1 MDMRL
6 LPEATSM
13 CISKKGSEIMVVN
26 KQDTRQK
33 LEADVHRYAN
43 PNGDTGT
50 LGDCWEQK
58 MLEFLD
64 RQEMITERKIVKQ
77 WEEEASKLV
86 CLVNELKAKLCNI
99 EEHADNQR
107 ARLSELELLYI
118 GVKAQRDAM
127 QEKID
132 KLIIERDKW
141 KAKAE
146 GQESL
151 AGRASADYLHKLDEY
166 DELEQECNKLREEL
180 KDVYNARSLL
190 INTNDK
196 LRNRIHRLK
205 ANCAVLQAKLQCAEK
220 YCECKDTT
228 RWVFPGATMY
238 YQHKLSCGHVSMSV
252 EVEPPNYCEICG
264 AKVQKEGD
272 Q

>member
-1 MDMRL
+1 MDMWL
-6 LPEATSM
+6 LPKTTSM

-43 PNGDTGT
+43 PSGDTGT

-77 WEEEASKLV
+77 WEKEATRLT
-86 CLVNELKAKLCNI
+86 CCINELEAKLRDI
-99 EEHADNQR
+99 SEHSDNQR
-107 ARLSELELLYI
+107 VRLSELENLYV
-118 GVKAQRDAM
+118 GMKAQRDLL
-127 QEKID
+127 QQKVDELD
-132 KLIIERDKW
+132 EW
-141 KAKAE
+141 KAKAK

-151 AGRASADYLHKLDEY
+151 AGRASADYLRKLDEY
-166 DELEQECNKLREEL
+166 DELEQEYNKLREEL

-205 ANCAVLQAKLQCAEK
+205 ADCAVLQAKLQCAEK

-228 RWVFPGATMY
+228 RWVFPGAIMY
-238 YQHKLSCGHVSMSV
+238 YQHKLSCGHVNMSV